1 MRSFLAY
8 LPVALGIFC
17 AAALTSCAERTGDA
31 PTEAGAPQVTGNG
44 LRIRQVT
51 DPSIQGRPATD
62 SIVAVTGATVVA
74 IDTFDETQNGRSRG
88 TIYVQDVGSQEPYS
102 GIGLFAPA
110 FIPGDL
116 RVGPGDVL
124 DLTGQYQEN
133 KAIGTAIFPEGQVL
147 AQLARPV
154 ATFRYE
160 FRAPEPR
167 LIDAQD
173 LADYN
178 VGRRWVGMLVTL
190 KDVRIQNDCKPD
202 KNFRVQCPI
211 TKPDPNVRN
220 PGVIVNELFDY
231 RGDSKDTVYK
241 QVTGVVTYFFGLH
254 VAPRSAADL
263 VK

>member
-8 LPVALGIFC
+8 LPVAFAVLG
-17 AAALTSCAERTGDA
+17 TSCAERIGDP
-31 PTEAGAPQVTGNG
+31 PTEAGAAAVTGSG

-51 DPSIQGRPATD
+51 DPALQGRPATD
-62 SIVAVTGATVVA
+62 SIVTVTGANVVT

-88 TIYVQDVGSQEPYS
+88 TIYVQDVGSQEPFS

-167 LIDAQD
+167 LIEAQD

-178 VGRRWVGMLVTL
+178 VGRRWIGMLVTL
-190 KDVRIQNDCKPD
+190 KNVKIQSDCKPD

-211 TKPDPNVRN
+211 TAPDPNVRN

-231 RGDSKDTVYK
+231 RGDSKDTVYA

-254 VAPRSAADL
+254 VAPRSAADM